1 VLGTCSKALG
11 LVIWW
16 LLDIHQAVERCNMP
30 MLEAS
35 LKHGAL
41 SLLDA
46 VLHFGSY
53 GVHWSW
59 PKTDWWFALRSLVQF
74 QKSASPLSP
83 GWSFIKFFVHKYSMG
98 NFSEFGRWMAAY
110 GKMGWPLGNFGEF
123 WAWWHS
129 RPKWLEVNDI
139 LTNLTALKYNAR
151 RNRVYLIVGA
161 DDHDRY

>member
-1 VLGTCSKALG
+1 
-11 LVIWW
+11 
-16 LLDIHQAVERCNMP
+16 
-30 MLEAS
+30 
-35 LKHGAL
+35 
-41 SLLDA
+41 
-46 VLHFGSY
+46 
-53 GVHWSW
+53 
-59 PKTDWWFALRSLVQF
+59 
-74 QKSASPLSP
+74 
-83 GWSFIKFFVHKYSMG
+83 
-98 NFSEFGRWMAAY
+98 MAAY